1 MSGGFPDNY
10 NRDMR
15 DMMGSRG
22 GGGGGGDMDS
32 RGLFRD
38 LVDARGEMRG
48 SGAAD
53 NRVLR
58 EYQLPQEMRER
69 VRKGFP

>member
-1 MSGGFPDNY
+1 MSGGGFPDNY

-22 GGGGGGDMDS
+22 GNDMDS

-38 LVDARGEMRG
+38 LVDARGDMRG
-48 SGAAD
+48 SGGAD

-58 EYQLPQEMRER
+58 EYQLQQEMRER
-69 VRKGFP
+69 VS